1 MPARIN
7 AVDIAVTALG
17 RHRLI
22 LSLKRNLSLNGLRLQ
37 ARYGR
42 PGRTIKGGA
51 PITST

>member
-1 MPARIN
+1 MSVRIN
-7 AVDIAVTALG
+7 AVGVAVTALG

-22 LSLKRNLSLNGLRLQ
+22 LSLKRNLLLNELRLP